1 MIYEVFA
8 RKTRGE
14 ALRHIGNLNAPDD
27 ELAKVYAFNTYDE
40 EKWFD
45 MYVTQRDRFLEVFN
59 RLDSDVGERAAQ
71 LAERASGE
79 PEAAGA

>member
-14 ALRHIGNLNAPDD
+14 PLRHIGNLNAPDD

-79 PEAAGA
+79 AAGA